1 MIDQMNGF
9 YLEFRGGGPFS
20 LSHFKK
26 RVYELVE
33 KGVVWPSGLFVL
45 IDDMVERGVRT
56 F

>member
-1 MIDQMNGF
+1 
-9 YLEFRGGGPFS
+9 
-20 LSHFKK
+20 
-26 RVYELVE
+26 LVE